1 MGVAQALKISAGLST
16 QDLADIHPGPEDTV
30 HGGNTPQSLLSHHM
44 QSIQIE
50 AAAIP
55 VRRWR
60 WHAHRTV
67 FVLGLIPNTT
77 AVITSAGSLINHP
90 TAAMISKCYGVI
102 SGSLAIIF
110 FPYEYNKLKREAQ
123 AVKRLGP
130 IDEVPNWV

>member
-60 WHAHRTV
+60 WHAHRTLSCWGS
-67 FVLGLIPNTT
+67 FPTQPRSLLAQG
-77 AVITSAGSLINHP
+77 ASLITRQLP
-90 TAAMISKCYGVI
+90 
-102 SGSLAIIF
+102 
-110 FPYEYNKLKREAQ
+110 
-123 AVKRLGP
+123 
-130 IDEVPNWV
+130 

>member
-1 MGVAQALKISAGLST
+1 MACT
-16 QDLADIHPGPEDTV
+16 Q
-30 HGGNTPQSLLSHHM
+30 NS
-44 QSIQIE
+44 
-50 AAAIP
+50 
-55 VRRWR
+55 
-60 WHAHRTV
+60 
-67 FVLGLIPNTT
+67 FVLGLVPNTT

-123 AVKRLGP
+123 ANKRLGP